1 MSSTSP
7 EQSRP
12 KDRTMRATMRRSIS
26 TSCSS
31 ETTSMASQN
40 LRWSRAETASL
51 HIRSPAVVD
60 HQSAKASFEHGA
72 ATRLAIARAKYI
84 PTDADA
90 SERRSPTTS
99 STSSTIP
106 PTPRRSSIPHT
117 AARSPNFRWVTA
129 SGCLMRLPTGSS
141 GTWLR
146 CGECWSVSAW
156 EGSSMTSWGNG
167 ARTRLHRWECT
178 SLWQS
183 PTGLPL
189 RARNWPFADWWS
201 TTAGDRMCK
210 LAVSAL
216 DHRRFW
222 DAMDAVSDAQLVEI
236 ERRIVA
242 RMVRSFGLDCSGL
255 VLDMTNFA
263 TYIDSGND
271 RAPIA
276 QRGHAKQ
283 KRTDLR
289 LMGLGLVVST
299 DFGVPLVSHAYAGN
313 RPDVTQFADMVSW
326 EGVER
331 HQLLPVL
338 GDLLGGLRPLGLVV
352 LDELIE
358 CPLSVVAV
366 FGVTDLFEGGIGQ
379 CH

>member
-1 MSSTSP
+1 
-7 EQSRP
+7 
-12 KDRTMRATMRRSIS
+12 
-26 TSCSS
+26 
-31 ETTSMASQN
+31 
-40 LRWSRAETASL
+40 
-51 HIRSPAVVD
+51 
-60 HQSAKASFEHGA
+60 
-72 ATRLAIARAKYI
+72 
-84 PTDADA
+84 
-90 SERRSPTTS
+90 
-99 STSSTIP
+99 
-106 PTPRRSSIPHT
+106 
-117 AARSPNFRWVTA
+117 
-129 SGCLMRLPTGSS
+129 
-141 GTWLR
+141 
-146 CGECWSVSAW
+146 
-156 EGSSMTSWGNG
+156 
-167 ARTRLHRWECT
+167 
-178 SLWQS
+178 
-183 PTGLPL
+183 
-189 RARNWPFADWWS
+189 
-201 TTAGDRMCK
+201 MCK

-222 DAMDAVSDAQLVEI
+222 DAMDAVSDEQLVEI

-263 TYIDSGND
+263 THIDSGND